1 MVATIKGQFLEQG
14 TFNRKTGE
22 TVAYSE
28 VLCEDNTVVQINDYI
43 PPAGTKKFD
52 PVNMWFDYPV
62 HRIDQV
68 GSLKDLQLEDDKP
81 AWENASQRRKENAQ
95 KPHRTCYQSYR

>member
-28 VLCEDNTVVQINDYI
+28 VLCEDNTVVHI

-52 PVNMWFDYPV
+52 PVNIRVKIHSTKFGLLI
-62 HRIDQV
+62 RNA
-68 GSLKDLQLEDDKP
+68 DK
-81 AWENASQRRKENAQ
+81 
-95 KPHRTCYQSYR
+95 

>member
-1 MVATIKGQFLEQG
+1 MTAPGKAPIFPGCAALEEVVKMVATIKGQFLEQG

-52 PVNMWFDYPV
+52 PVNIRVKIHSTKFGLLI
-62 HRIDQV
+62 RNA
-68 GSLKDLQLEDDKP
+68 DK
-81 AWENASQRRKENAQ
+81 
-95 KPHRTCYQSYR
+95 

>member
-43 PPAGTKKFD
+43 L
-52 PVNMWFDYPV
+52 PVQ
-62 HRIDQV
+62 R
-68 GSLKDLQLEDDKP
+68 SLIR
-81 AWENASQRRKENAQ
+81 SI
-95 KPHRTCYQSYR
+95 SG

>member
-28 VLCEDNTVVQINDYI
+28 VKNSFNKIRL
-43 PPAGTKKFD
+43 AD
-52 PVNMWFDYPV
+52 P
-62 HRIDQV
+62 
-68 GSLKDLQLEDDKP
+68 
-81 AWENASQRRKENAQ
+81 
-95 KPHRTCYQSYR
+95 